1 MRPSKRLGD
10 SSFTLIEVMLAV
22 AVFAFAAVGFT
33 VALNEVIGI
42 NVELLRT
49 GMRRQAVESCAARIL
64 AVTNNLQP
72 TGKEFREVEDDGVF
86 FLKAAV
92 NPIDPPIEL
101 PGTNNSAAPRP
112 FTGWWEVQIQATTKK
127 GAPLESISFLMWP
140 QR

>member
-1 MRPSKRLGD
+1 MRRGAA
-10 SSFTLIEVMLAV
+10 SFTLIEVMLSV
-22 AVFAFAAVGFT
+22 AVFAFAAVGFA

-64 AVTNNLQP
+64 STTNNLQP
-72 TGKEFREVEDDGVF
+72 TGKEFRPVEDDGVL

-92 NPIDPPIEL
+92 NPIEPPIEL
-101 PGTNNSAAPRP
+101 PGTNNRVAPRLMG
-112 FTGWWEVQIQATTKK
+112 GWWMVEIQAETKK
-127 GAPLESISFLMWP
+127 EVPLERISFLIWP

>member
-1 MRPSKRLGD
+1 MRRGVA
-10 SSFTLIEVMLAV
+10 SFTLIEVMLSV
-22 AVFAFAAVGFT
+22 AVFAFAAVGFA

-64 AVTNNLQP
+64 STTNNLQP
-72 TGKEFREVEDDGVF
+72 TGKEFRPVEDDGII

-92 NPIDPPIEL
+92 NPIEPWIEL
-101 PGTNNSAAPRP
+101 PGTNNSATARRIG
-112 FTGWWEVQIQATTKK
+112 GWWMVEIQAETKK
-127 GAPLESISFLMWP
+127 EVPLERISFLIWP

>member
-1 MRPSKRLGD
+1 MRRGAA
-10 SSFTLIEVMLAV
+10 SFTLIEVMLSV
-22 AVFAFAAVGFT
+22 AVFAFAAVGFA

-64 AVTNNLQP
+64 STTNNLQP
-72 TGKEFREVEDDGVF
+72 TGKEFRPVEDDGVL

-92 NPIDPPIEL
+92 NPIEPPIEL
-101 PGTNNSAAPRP
+101 PGTNNRMAPRLLG
-112 FTGWWEVQIQATTKK
+112 GWWMVEIQAETKK
-127 GAPLESISFLMWP
+127 EVPLERISFLIWP

>member
-1 MRPSKRLGD
+1 MRPAKRRGD

-33 VALNEVIGI
+33 VALNEMIGI

-72 TGKEFREVEDDGVF
+72 TRREFRAVEDDGVF

-101 PGTNNSAAPRP
+101 PGTNNSAAPRRLG
-112 FTGWWEVQIQATTKK
+112 GWWEVQIQATTKK
-127 GAPLESISFLMWP
+127 GAPLESISLLMWP

>member
-1 MRPSKRLGD
+1 MRPAKRRGD

-72 TGKEFREVEDDGVF
+72 TRREFRAVEDDGVF

-101 PGTNNSAAPRP
+101 PGTNNSAAPRRLGGGGKCRFRP
-112 FTGWWEVQIQATTKK
+112 RRKRERLWKVF
-127 GAPLESISFLMWP
+127 
-140 QR
+140 RY

>member
-1 MRPSKRLGD
+1 MRRGSP
-10 SSFTLIEVMLAV
+10 SFTLIEVMLAV
-22 AVFAFAAVGFT
+22 AVFAFAAVGFA

-49 GMRRQAVESCAARIL
+49 GMHRQAVESCAARIL

-72 TGKEFREVEDDGVF
+72 TKGFRDVEDDGVF

-92 NPIDPPIEL
+92 NPIDPLIEL
-101 PGTNNSAAPRP
+101 PGTNNNTTTRKIG
-112 FTGWWEVQIQATTKK
+112 GWYQVEIRAETKK
-127 GAPLESISFLMWP
+127 KEFLESIAFLMWP

>member
-1 MRPSKRLGD
+1 MRPAKRRGD

-22 AVFAFAAVGFT
+22 AVFAFAAVGVT
-33 VALNEVIGI
+33 VALNEMIGI

-64 AVTNNLQP
+64 AVTNNLQ
-72 TGKEFREVEDDGVF
+72 TTKGFRDVEDDGVF
-86 FLKAAV
+86 FLKARV
-92 NPIDPPIEL
+92 NLIDPPIEL
-101 PGTNNSAAPRP
+101 PGTNNSAAPRRLG
-112 FTGWWEVQIQATTKK
+112 GWFEVQIQATTKK